1 MTPAKPTT
9 AVKPTTA
16 AKPATAAKPS
26 TAAKPVTVAKPVTLA
41 KPVTVTKPMTTAKPV
56 TAPRPTTAP
65 PKNVVPPP
73 EPPAPKA
80 RQKLVLR
87 EGLLIKDVAELMKMK
102 LRDLLDKL
110 GERGLALTANDLVD
124 AGHVEPL
131 ARALGADVEFLSVE
145 QEAKLRAESR
155 PVDLLP
161 RPPVVTIMGH
171 VDHGKTTL
179 LDAIRSSRLVDK
191 EFGGIT
197 QHIGAYRVSH
207 KNRPITFIDTPGHE
221 AFTQLRARGARLTDI
236 VVLVVAADDGVMPQ
250 TKEAIDHAKAAGVPI
265 IVAINK
271 MDMPDANAERVK
283 QQLSKEGLLVE
294 SWGGKIVS
302 VEISAKTKENIDDLL
317 EMIVLTADVAELK
330 ANPRVPAQG
339 VVLEARLDAQ
349 KGPLA
354 TVIVQFGT
362 LGLGESFVSGTL
374 AGKVRAL
381 FDEAGKPIK
390 SAGPSAPVEVL
401 GFSEV
406 PAAGSP
412 FQVVESQEN
421 ARLIA
426 QYRLSKVK
434 KDEPVR
440 TDRMTLDELFKRA
453 EEGQVKEL
461 AIVLKADVQG
471 SVEVLRDVLP
481 PLSSD
486 KVKINLVH
494 AATGAITEADVV
506 LASATDAIILGYN
519 IKPTP
524 KIQEIAR
531 KENVEIRTYKII
543 YQLTEDL
550 KKALIGML
558 EPVIRDVYQGRAE
571 VRRIFQIP
579 KVGTIAGCYVTD
591 GKIARNAEIRVLR
604 NRAVLHVGR
613 ISSLKHVKENVTEVK
628 KEYECGIA
636 LDKFHDIQPGDLL
649 EAYVKEKVK
658 AE

>member
-1 MTPAKPTT
+1 MNNIPPKKP
-9 AVKPTTA
+9 VPP
-16 AKPATAAKPS
+16 AKPATAARPVTAAKPVPAAKPVA
-26 TAAKPVTVAKPVTLA
+26 AAKPVTVVKPVAPAKPPLA
-41 KPVTVTKPMTTAKPV
+41 AAPATAVKKIVKPA
-56 TAPRPTTAP
+56 
-65 PKNVVPPP
+65 
-73 EPPAPKA
+73 EPPAPKP
-80 RQKLVLR
+80 RPKLLLR
-87 EGLLIKDVAELMKMK
+87 EGHLVKDVAEMMKMK
-102 LRDLLDKL
+102 LRDVLDKL
-110 GERGLALTANDLVD
+110 GEKGLALSANDLVD
-124 AGHVEPL
+124 AAHVESL
-131 ARALGADVEFLSVE
+131 TRALGADVEFLSVE

-155 PVDLLP
+155 PDDLLP

-191 EFGGIT
+191 ESGGIT

-207 KNRPITFIDTPGHE
+207 KNRSITFIDTPGHE

-250 TKEAIDHAKAAGVPI
+250 TREAIDHAKAAGVPI

-294 SWGGKIVS
+294 TWGGKIVS
-302 VEISAKTKENIDDLL
+302 VEISAKTKENVDDLL

-381 FDEAGKPIK
+381 FDEAGKPVR
-390 SAGPSAPVEVL
+390 SAGPSAPVEIL

-434 KDEPVR
+434 KEEPVKPER
-440 TDRMTLDELFKRA
+440 VTLDELFKKI
-453 EEGQVKEL
+453 EEGQAREL

-471 SVEVLRDVLP
+471 SVEVLREVLP
-481 PLSSD
+481 SLGSD

-506 LASATDAIILGYN
+506 LASASDALIIGYN
-519 IKPTP
+519 IKPNP
-524 KIQEIAR
+524 KVQQIAK

-543 YQLTEDL
+543 YQLTDDI
-550 KKALIGML
+550 KKALVGML
-558 EPVIRDVYQGRAE
+558 EPVIREVFQGRAE

-604 NRAVLHVGR
+604 NRAVIHTGR

-628 KEYECGIA
+628 KDYECGIA

-649 EAYVKEKVK
+649 EAYIKEKVK